1 MLRSSR
7 EFETSKRRG
16 LNSVNV
22 VMHQRKDLAE
32 ANNREQERT
41 PLAKKQT
48 LLRRR
53 SLKKKPTELQILM
66 KLIRSSERWT
76 KKLRKAKEITSSDTN
91 KWKHDCVVRKRNRSG
106 ELTNRHV

>member
-41 PLAKKQT
+41 PLAVGGKSTENVKEKANA
-48 LLRRR
+48 LE
-53 SLKKKPTELQILM
+53 KKKFE
-66 KLIRSSERWT
+66 
-76 KKLRKAKEITSSDTN
+76 KKADWVANFDEID
-91 KWKHDCVVRKRNRSG
+91 
-106 ELTNRHV
+106 